1 MDQLDDRQCICAVL
15 SGEVNAYS
23 AIVERYQK
31 QIFNLLYRMT
41 GSTADALD
49 LSQEAFI
56 KAYEQLH
63 RFQQD
68 KKFFPWLYSIAV
80 NLAKNLLRS
89 NRSRAQRA
97 GVDELEGCSNLD
109 YPQQQEE
116 AMCNRLDNRLL
127 YSAML
132 QLPPDYRE
140 AIVLRYQEGLSM
152 EDIASALQISLSG
165 AKMRVHRGLGKLREM
180 LAVDMDTSDRTC
192 YLGGSH
198 EKKG

>member
-15 SGEVNAYS
+15 GGEVNAYS

-31 QIFNLLYRMT
+31 PIFNLMHRMT

-49 LSQEAFI
+49 LSQDTFI

-63 RFQQD
+63 RFQLD
-68 KKFFPWLYSIAV
+68 KEFFPWLYTIAV

-89 NRSRAQRA
+89 NRYGAQRA
-97 GVDELEGCSNLD
+97 CVDELEGCSNLD
-109 YPQQQEE
+109 YPQQHEE
-116 AMCNRLDNRLL
+116 ALCSRLDHKLL
-127 YSAML
+127 YDAML

-140 AIVLRYQEGLSM
+140 AIILRYREGLSM
-152 EDIASALQISLSG
+152 ENIASALEISVSG

-180 LAVDMDTSDRTC
+180 LTQKRCGDDGACSR
-192 YLGGSH
+192 GGLH
-198 EKKG
+198 EKNG

>member
-15 SGEVNAYS
+15 NGEVNAYS

-31 QIFNLLYRMT
+31 PIFNLMHRMT

-63 RFQQD
+63 RFQLD
-68 KKFFPWLYSIAV
+68 RKFFPWLYTIAV

-89 NRSRAQRA
+89 NRGDAQRA
-97 GVDELEGCSNLD
+97 CVDELEGCSTLD

-116 AMCNRLDNRLL
+116 ALCSRLDHKLL
-127 YSAML
+127 YDAML
-132 QLPPDYRE
+132 RLPPDYRE
-140 AIVLRYQEGLSM
+140 AIILRYREGLSM
-152 EDIASALQISLSG
+152 EDIASALEISVSG

-180 LAVDMDTSDRTC
+180 LTQKQWDDDKAFSP
-192 YLGGSH
+192 GGLH
-198 EKKG
+198 EKNG